1 MNKKISLGVAISLVA
16 IGCAITFVLTWTV
29 SLNIYN
35 AKIGSSEKY
44 EGVYEKLRQI
54 DTTVR
59 SNYIDIGDLDDDT
72 LENSIING
80 YITGMGDKYASFMP
94 AESYY
99 ELQQTTS
106 GVVMG
111 VGFEAQAD
119 GSGYLKIT
127 NVYVGGSAQL
137 NGVEK
142 GDVITEI
149 DGKSLLTMD
158 STTAQERLSGEVGTK
173 VALKLLRD
181 GEELSVNL
189 IRQEIEIES
198 VSAEV
203 LSGSVGYI
211 RISSFNAKTP
221 EQFSEALNGLIRV
234 GATSL
239 VFDVRQNGGGLV
251 SALKP
256 LLNRFI
262 PAAVVASAE
271 YADGSRRTL
280 VETDSE
286 ETISM
291 PMAVL
296 VDGGTASAAELFAV
310 ALRDECGATL
320 IGTQTYGKAIMQNTY
335 EFSDGSAITM
345 SVARIYPSKSDCYDG
360 VGLKPDYVTELPA
373 GASLDKISH
382 DIDSQLQK
390 ALEILTS
397 SAQQ

>member
-59 SNYIDIGDLDDDT
+59 SNYIDIGELDDDT

-80 YITGMGDKYASFMP
+80 YVTGMGDMYASYMP

-127 NVYVGGSAQL
+127 NVYAGGSAQL
-137 NGVEK
+137 NGVET

-149 DGKSLLTMD
+149 DGKSLLSMD
-158 STTAQERLSGEVGTK
+158 SAAAQERLSGEVGTK

-189 IRQEIEIES
+189 IRQELEIES

-234 GATSL
+234 GAASL
-239 VFDVRQNGGGLV
+239 VFDLRQNGGGLV

-256 LLNRFI
+256 MLNHFI

-310 ALRDECGATL
+310 ALRDERSVPL

-335 EFSDGSAITM
+335 EFLDGSAITL

-373 GASLDKISH
+373 GATVDKLSH
-382 DIDSQLQK
+382 DIDTQLQK

-397 SAQQ
+397 PASQ

>member
-44 EGVYEKLRQI
+44 EGVYDKLRQI

-59 SNYIDIGDLDDDT
+59 NNYIGDLDDET
-72 LENSIING
+72 LEKSIING
-80 YITGMGDKYASFMP
+80 YVTGMGDKYASFMP

-99 ELQQTTS
+99 ELQQTT
-106 GVVMG
+106 GGIIMG
-111 VGFEAQAD
+111 VGFEAEAD

-127 NVYVGGSAQL
+127 NVYSGTSAQL
-137 NGVEK
+137 NGVET

-158 STTAQERLSGEVGTK
+158 SSAAQEKLIGAVGTK

-181 GEELSVNL
+181 GEEISVNL
-189 IRQEIEIES
+189 IRQEIEIAS
-198 VSAEV
+198 VFAEV
-203 LSGSVGYI
+203 LDGSVGYI
-211 RISSFNAKTP
+211 RITSFNAKTP
-221 EQFSEALNGLIRV
+221 EQFSEALNGLIKV
-234 GATSL
+234 GAKSL
-239 VFDVRQNGGGLV
+239 IFDLRQNGGGLV

-256 LLNRFI
+256 MLNRFI
-262 PAAVVASAE
+262 PAAIVASAE
-271 YADGSRRTL
+271 YADGSRRAL

-286 ETISM
+286 ETIDM
-291 PMAVL
+291 PMAML
-296 VDGGTASAAELFAV
+296 VDGGTASAAELFAA
-310 ALRDECGATL
+310 ALRDERNVPL
-320 IGTQTYGKAIMQNTY
+320 IGTQTYGKAVMQNTY

-345 SVARIYPSKSDCYDG
+345 SVALIYPSKSDCYDG
-360 VGLKPDYVTELPA
+360 VGLKPDYVTELPT
-373 GASLDKISH
+373 GATLDKLTH
-382 DIDSQLQK
+382 DIDTQLQK

-397 SAQQ
+397 SAAQ